1 MDLSLYKD
9 EAQLDK
15 TPRKRK
21 RGQKS
26 DEADDDDEEDDDY
39 EETPRKKK
47 SVKKSPAAKPS
58 RASTKRAATY
68 ESSESDGE
76 NLMEI
81 QKKAKKQVCVST
93 TVQQEHIL
101 TFKSIPGWH
110 STTIDIESFRTD
122 AFNEQSNAGLRQRTK
137 ARGQARRRGSS

>member
-15 TPRKRK
+15 SPRKRK

-26 DEADDDDEEDDDY
+26 DEGDEDDEEDDDDY
-39 EETPRKKK
+39 EESPRKKK

-81 QKKAKKQVCVST
+81 QKKAKKQVCASLNMSRGEMFT
-93 TVQQEHIL
+93 S
-101 TFKSIPGWH
+101 KSIPGCH
-110 STTIDIESFRTD
+110 STTIDI
-122 AFNEQSNAGLRQRTK
+122 
-137 ARGQARRRGSS
+137 